1 LEYGICG
8 FPVVCSDVEPYR
20 EHNLPVT
27 RVRNRYKD
35 WVDAIRMHI
44 NDREQTALQGD
55 RLQAVIRKDWMLEGA
70 NLQLWLNAWNCK

>member
-1 LEYGICG
+1 
-8 FPVVCSDVEPYR
+8 
-20 EHNLPVT
+20 
-27 RVRNRYKD
+27 
-35 WVDAIRMHI
+35 MHI